1 MWSIKEVS
9 CSAKNMAR
17 KNIYNLASQCVF
29 AVNDFNLCPSTWKS
43 SEYVVGE
50 SLREQNVSVTE
61 SLTHCI
67 QKLDML
73 RATTWHHKLIHI
85 AIQTSLV
92 IISDIKVIQVLFAL
106 FYRNIYNVIMR
117 QIFNRNL
124 ECWTPLHR
132 KIMNLCLKHC
142 IPLRSPMRV
151 NLLPQQEDRRDL
163 ISAYECTREKGK
175 EGMKRINQQNYVSTR
190 SNKYKVC
197 QDRFGLGE
205 SQSVLLMKKVPN
217 PQSYLILK

>member
-1 MWSIKEVS
+1 M
-9 CSAKNMAR
+9 
-17 KNIYNLASQCVF
+17 
-29 AVNDFNLCPSTWKS
+29 

-67 QKLDML
+67 QKPDML

-124 ECWTPLHR
+124 EC
-132 KIMNLCLKHC
+132 
-142 IPLRSPMRV
+142 
-151 NLLPQQEDRRDL
+151 
-163 ISAYECTREKGK
+163 
-175 EGMKRINQQNYVSTR
+175 
-190 SNKYKVC
+190 
-197 QDRFGLGE
+197 
-205 SQSVLLMKKVPN
+205 
-217 PQSYLILK
+217 